1 GDPGQERS
9 RVAVLMAIY
18 GSVECGLAGL
28 ASDPPEHLTM
38 LEESA
43 DALLAKH
50 GGPGRVRSHRQQDP
64 GFDRSIWREI
74 AEAGWLGV
82 LVPEAQG
89 GIGLGCLE
97 LCVLAERLGAALAPE
112 PYVSAAVLATS
123 VVALADNDAMR
134 DHLPPQMLAG
144 DLIPALA
151 WQSDPSNDVSLDQ
164 SKNSLNGQKT
174 LVSPV
179 GGADGFVVSANT
191 PDGSALYWVPRDAE
205 GLQIETDLL
214 VDGSFSG
221 RLTFAG
227 TPAGDNLYSDGAR
240 ANQALDRAVDRARL
254 AASAEL
260 LGVMKQ
266 AFDITR
272 GYLLDR
278 VQFGKPIASFQT
290 VQHRLAD
297 LFIQHRL
304 ACASVLEA
312 IRAMDGD
319 ADDRTAA
326 AAVSAAKARCGDAG
340 LKIAREA
347 VQLHGAI
354 GYTDEYNIG
363 LYLKR
368 ALVLSAWLGN
378 SKYHR
383 RRFTLLDPAT

>member
-1 GDPGQERS
+1 
-9 RVAVLMAIY
+9 MATY

-50 GGPGRVRSHRQQDP
+50 GGASRVRSHRQQDP
-64 GFDRSIWREI
+64 GFDRAIWREM

-112 PYVSAAVLATS
+112 PYVGASVLATS
-123 VVALADNDAMR
+123 VVALADNGAMR
-134 DHLPPQMLAG
+134 DHLLPQMLAG

-151 WQSDPSNDVSLDQ
+151 WQSDLSNDVTLDQ
-164 SKNSLNGQKT
+164 SKNGLNGQKT

-179 GGADGFVVSANT
+179 CGADGFVVSANT
-191 PDGSALYWVPRDAE
+191 ADGSSMYWVPRDAE

-227 TPAGDNLYSDGAR
+227 TPAGDNLYSDGTD
-240 ANQALDRAVDRARL
+240 QALDRAVDQARL

-319 ADDRTAA
+319 ADDRIAA
-326 AAVSAAKARCGDAG
+326 TAVSAAKARCGDAG

-347 VQLHGAI
+347 IQLHGAI
-354 GYTDEYNIG
+354 GYTDEYDIG

-383 RRFTLLDPAT
+383 RRFALLNPAT